1 MSTLRGVYIVLTTPF
16 LENGDLDFEGFGKNL
31 DNLANSAVQG
41 IMVAGALGEYLS
53 MTLAERMRL
62 VEFTANKLNKKIPFV
77 VGTTAHWTRDV
88 IELSNHALAHDASGV
103 MILPP
108 PGTGLLQDEIFLYYK
123 EITANVHGRIMLY
136 NNPYSSG
143 MDMDFDLVRK
153 LAELPHV
160 CCIKEASGD
169 IKRITRMREELG
181 DEFTIFCGWEDM
193 HHESF
198 CAGAGGW
205 VCMGGNFAPRLTR
218 ELFELVKTG
227 ELGKARKLS
236 KAYNPVARH
245 LESAGKV
252 TQTTKYIMDKCGMV
266 GGFSR
271 APKQGLTVGEK
282 QAVDTILRKVS
293 LY

>member
-1 MSTLRGVYIVLTTPF
+1 VLTTPF
-16 LENGDLDFEGFGKNL
+16 LENGELDFEGFGKNL
-31 DNLANSAVQG
+31 DNLAGSAVHG
-41 IMVAGALGEYLS
+41 VMVAGALGEYLS
-53 MTLAERMRL
+53 MTMAERKRL
-62 VEFTANKLNKKIPFV
+62 VEFAAEKLKNRLPFM
-77 VGTTAHWTRDV
+77 VGTTAHRTQDV
-88 IELSNHALAHDASGV
+88 IELSNHAAAHGAAGV

-108 PGTGLLQDEIFLYYK
+108 PGTGLLQDEIYAYYK
-123 EITANVHGRIMLY
+123 EIAGNVQIRIMLY
-136 NNPYSSG
+136 NNPVSSG

-169 IKRITRMREELG
+169 IKRITRMREEFG
-181 DEFTIFCGWEDM
+181 EEFTIFCGWEDM

-198 CAGAGGW
+198 CAGACGW

-218 ELFELVKTG
+218 ELFDLVKTG
-227 ELGKARKLS
+227 QLGKARKLT
-236 KAYNPVARH
+236 KAYNPVARY

-252 TQTTKYIMDKCGMV
+252 TQTTKYIMDRCGLV

-271 APKQGLTVGEK
+271 APKQGLTVSEK
-282 QAVDTILRKVS
+282 QAVDAVLRTVS